1 MHNLQ
6 NKYYL
11 TLYSLS
17 EISWITPTSRLSS
30 EGGALIRTQ
39 TTAKTAT
46 FSCILKCQNSSKSPL
61 FQELENTLLSR

>member
-17 EISWITPTSRLSS
+17 EISWITPTNYT
-30 EGGALIRTQ
+30 I
-39 TTAKTAT
+39 
-46 FSCILKCQNSSKSPL
+46 
-61 FQELENTLLSR
+61 NTVSLPVYVP